1 MSAPAPDIVE
11 NTIPVLAV
19 ANVEASIQFYRSG
32 LDFQL
37 DWHGDSQPLYIA
49 SVSRD
54 GHAIMLERRTPL
66 TAGCVWIG
74 VDELS
79 SLWAKIRSNGKVEIV
94 QRPTNQRYALDMKI
108 KDPDGNI
115 LWFGTEP
122 LKDVPFGQEVAEHE
136 LQRKE

>member
-1 MSAPAPDIVE
+1 MTSPAPDIVE

-19 ANVEASIQFYRSG
+19 ANVEASIEFYRNV

-37 DWHGDSQPLYIA
+37 DWQGDSQPLYIA

-54 GHAIMLERRTPL
+54 DHAIMLERRTPL
-66 TAGCVWIG
+66 TTGCVWIG
-74 VDELS
+74 VSDLS
-79 SLWAKIRSNGKVEIV
+79 SLWAKIRSNGSVEIV
-94 QRPTNQRYALDMKI
+94 QRPTNQRYALDMRI

-122 LKDVPFGQEVAEHE
+122 LNDFPVGTEPTDGKLG
-136 LQRKE
+136 L